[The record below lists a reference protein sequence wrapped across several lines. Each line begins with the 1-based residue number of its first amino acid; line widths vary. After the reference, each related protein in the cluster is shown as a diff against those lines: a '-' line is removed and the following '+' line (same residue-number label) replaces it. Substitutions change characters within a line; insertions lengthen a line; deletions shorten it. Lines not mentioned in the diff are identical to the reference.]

1 MATLRKGACYSKR
14 ITRAY
19 TRKSKYMKKGFI
31 KAIPTIKVVRYTM
44 GEPKKD
50 FNYSLKLVSNQPVQ
64 VRHNALESSRQIVNR
79 NLNEKVGPS
88 NYLFQIN
95 AYPHHVLRE
104 NRMLS
109 GAHADRLQT
118 GMSHSFGKPVG
129 TAAQVPKGKTLFTI
143 KVNKEHIELARLALK
158 TATPRLPGTY
168 TIIIT

>member
-1 MATLRKGACYSKR
+1 MVTLRKGSCYSK
-14 ITRAY
+14 ITRPW
-19 TRKSKYMKKGFI
+19 TRKSKYKKKGFI

-44 GEPKKD
+44 GDPKKE
-50 FNYSLKLVSNQPVQ
+50 FNYTIKLISKKPHQI
-64 VRHNALESSRQIVNR
+64 RHNALESSRQIVNR
-79 NLNEKVGPS
+79 ALNEKVGPS

-118 GMSHSFGKPVG
+118 GMSHSFGKAMG
-129 TAAQVPKGKTLFTI
+129 TAAQVPKGKVVFTV
-143 KVNKEHIELARLALK
+143 KVNKEFIDLARVALK

-168 TIIIT
+168 TIEIT